1 MKDLLQARRISLIVL
16 LVVAALLVLAVW
28 LRGRAVPS
36 AEKHA
41 ADQHPELFVEE
52 MGCPRRGTILE
63 NGRRSEELALLRSDR
78 YAYDPRDGV
87 RAVRRYQ
94 EAEAC
99 YRAAGATSDVIRVRR
114 SITALTA
121 RVNTDYA
128 AARLNLVN
136 ALEQDRW
143 SDALREIHRLLLLT
157 DHLRRH
163 EYVEWLKKII
173 GRVRARA
180 STAV

>member
-1 MKDLLQARRISLIVL
+1 MRELLQSKHVNLIAL
-16 LVVAALLVLAVW
+16 LVAAALFVVAAW
-28 LRGRAVPS
+28 LRGGAVPS
-36 AEKHA
+36 AGTPA
-41 ADQHPELFVEE
+41 ADPHPELFVEE
-52 MGCPRRGTILE
+52 VACPRRGGVLE
-63 NGRRSEELALLRSDR
+63 DGRRSEELALLRSDR

-87 RAVRRYQ
+87 RAVQRYQ

-99 YRAAGATSDVIRVRR
+99 YRAAGATSDVVRVRR
-114 SITALTA
+114 SIAALIA

-157 DHLRRH
+157 EHLRRH
-163 EYVEWLKKII
+163 GYVEWLKRII
-173 GRVRARA
+173 GRVAARA

>member
-1 MKDLLQARRISLIVL
+1 MRGLLQTKRISLVVVL
-16 LVVAALLVLAVW
+16 LAAGVLVVAAW
-28 LRGRAVPS
+28 LRSRAVPS
-36 AEKHA
+36 AGKRA
-41 ADQHPELFVEE
+41 TDPHPELFVQE
-52 MGCPRRGTILE
+52 MACPRRGGALQD
-63 NGRRSEELALLRSDR
+63 GRRSEEFALLRSDR
-78 YAYDPRDGV
+78 YPYDPRDGV
-87 RAVRRYQ
+87 RAVQRYQ

-99 YRAAGATSDVIRVRR
+99 YRAAGATSDVVRVRR
-114 SITALTA
+114 SIAALTA

-157 DHLRRH
+157 EHLRRH

-173 GRVRARA
+173 GRVAARA

>member
-1 MKDLLQARRISLIVL
+1 MRNLLRTKYIGLTVLLAAAAL
-16 LVVAALLVLAVW
+16 LVVAAW
-28 LRGRAVPS
+28 LRGRAAPS
-36 AEKHA
+36 AGKREAHT
-41 ADQHPELFVEE
+41 HPELFVEG
-52 MGCPRRGTILE
+52 MACPGRGGILE

-87 RAVRRYQ
+87 RAVQRYQ

-99 YRAAGATSDVIRVRR
+99 YRAAGATRDVVRVRR
-114 SITALTA
+114 SIAALTA

-143 SDALREIHRLLLLT
+143 SDALGEIHRLLLLT

-173 GRVRARA
+173 GRVAARA
-180 STAV
+180 STGV